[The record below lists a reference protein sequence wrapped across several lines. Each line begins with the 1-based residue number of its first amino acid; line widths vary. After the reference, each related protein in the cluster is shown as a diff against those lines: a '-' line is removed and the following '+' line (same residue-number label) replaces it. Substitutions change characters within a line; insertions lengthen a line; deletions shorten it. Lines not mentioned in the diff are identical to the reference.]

1 MGNTVVI
8 GTQWGDEGKGKIVD
22 LLAESADVVV
32 RFQGGHNA
40 GHTIVIGDKVFKLS
54 LLPSG
59 IVREDVIAVIGN
71 GVVLDPW
78 KLLEEIELVRSQ
90 GITVDSNKLM
100 IAENTPLI
108 LPYHQALDQSRESA
122 TAKKIGTTGRGIG
135 PAYEDKAGRRAIKV
149 GDLRDTKLLQARLAI
164 AAEYHDFDQTAL
176 AAELLEI
183 RDEVLQYVAPVA
195 VYLNQMTDN
204 NKNILFEGAQGSMLD
219 VDFGTYPYVTSS
231 NTLAGMASIGSGVPH
246 NKIPNVLGIT
256 KAYTTRVGEGPMTTE
271 LFDDVGVHLASVG
284 KEKGTVT
291 GRDRRCG
298 WFDAPQV
305 RNTCMLN
312 GVTGIALMKMD
323 VLDHLEVIKIC
334 TDVHNGIPVYEEL
347 SGWCTST
354 VGVTD
359 FGDLPRLA
367 QAYVD
372 RIEQLVQKQVVL
384 ISTGPERDQTI
395 FLQDEFFRGK
405 IYRDWAPARLKP

>member
-1 MGNTVVI
+1 MTNLVVI
-8 GTQWGDEGKGKIVD
+8 GTQWGDEGKGKVVD
-22 LLAESADVVV
+22 LLAEQADIIV

-40 GHTIVIGDKVFKLS
+40 GHTLVIEDKVFKLS

-59 IVREDVIAVIGN
+59 IVREDKVTVIGN

-90 GITVDSNKLM
+90 GVNIDPTRLM

-108 LPYHQALDQSRESA
+108 LPYHQALDQSREQS
-122 TAKKIGTTGRGIG
+122 TDKKIGTTGRGIG

-183 RDEVLQYVAPVA
+183 RDEVLQYVNDVPL
-195 VYLNQMTDN
+195 YLNQQTDLGF
-204 NKNILFEGAQGSMLD
+204 NILFEGAQGSMLD

-271 LFDDVGVHLASVG
+271 LFDEVGEHLSSVG

-291 GRDRRCG
+291 GRSRRCG

-305 RNTCMLN
+305 KRICMLN

-323 VLDHLEVIKIC
+323 VLDELKSIKIC
-334 TDVHNGIPVYEEL
+334 TDIHDGIPIYEEVP
-347 SGWCTST
+347 GWCSST
-354 VGVTD
+354 VGVTEYA
-359 FGDLPRLA
+359 DLPRLA
-367 QAYVD
+367 QAYIE
-372 RIEQLVQKQVVL
+372 RIEQLILTNVVL
-384 ISTGPERDQTI
+384 VSTGPERDQTI
-395 FLQDEFFRGK
+395 LLKDNFF
-405 IYRDWAPARLKP
+405 